1 MFVRK
6 PLVLAMLAA
15 GIIASDGLPEA
26 QSTVFVPELAMLDGA
41 LCTGTM
47 ASTPMMP
54 MLLAQ
59 MKTEVS
65 PAAKAAASAA
75 PATAAADQPLIAGL
89 GARSFKV
96 TTSSKQAQQYFDQ
109 GLRLAWNFNHA
120 EAQRAFQKAQRFDPE
135 CAMCY
140 WGEAYVLGPNIN
152 VPMDPSANAPAAAA
166 AAKAKSLAAK
176 ATPRVRFISS
186 VYRRSSSCRCSAA
199 QHARCAWSSCAI
211 GAPKRAMMPSP
222 VYWFTVPSKRWTP
235 SARR

>member
-26 QSTVFVPELAMLDGA
+26 QSNVFVPELAMLDGA
-41 LCTGTM
+41 LCAGTM
-47 ASTPMMP
+47 VTAPMQP
-54 MLLAQ
+54 LLLAQ

-65 PAAKAAASAA
+65 PAAKAAAAAA
-75 PATAAADQPLIAGL
+75 PAPASADQPLIAGL

-166 AAKAKSLAAK
+166 AAKAKALAEK
-176 ATPRVRFISS
+176 ATPREKALIEAVVARYNTDPRFERPMLDQA
-186 VYRRSSSCRCSAA
+186 YAYAMASAA
-199 QHARCAWSSCAI
+199 
-211 GAPKRAMMPSP
+211 G
-222 VYWFTVPSKRWTP
+222 
-235 SARR
+235 